1 MNPDC
6 LIEELG
12 GLKIKDDVKKP
23 ITDFYIE
30 CPAVLYADYE
40 RDSFII
46 VIKDEEYYEEIDYEY
61 NWRLVANIKFKLY
74 YRFNKLYQ
82 TEMFFLEEPLIFSWP
97 NQFSEITKIFNI
109 HCPGCINHYGFIEM
123 PYYDHILGEY
133 NYGKIVFFEDLHDY
147 SESSSV
153 ILIHK

>member
-97 NQFSEITKIFNI
+97 NQFS
-109 HCPGCINHYGFIEM
+109 
-123 PYYDHILGEY
+123 
-133 NYGKIVFFEDLHDY
+133 
-147 SESSSV
+147 
-153 ILIHK
+153 